1 MTTFYVP
8 FAGDRP
14 ASLDINGHRLVI
26 LSRSRRPLREGL
38 PLVGAERIEKISVPV
53 SEAEE
58 LEALTQIGRSANS
71 GVVIAPPNVAMSD
84 LIKDLEAQ
92 LPWLH

>member
-1 MTTFYVP
+1 MAIFYVP

-26 LSRSRRPLREGL
+26 MSRSAKPIKEGL
-38 PLVGAERIEKISVPV
+38 PLVGAERIEKVKVPR
-53 SEAEE
+53 SQPEE
-58 LEALTQIGRSANS
+58 IEALTQIGRSANS
-71 GVVIAPPNVAMSD
+71 GVVIAPPDVAMDD
-84 LIKDLEAQ
+84 LIKELQAN